1 MLGELTEPREYTREF
16 HCQAQFI
23 FDSRIMQLHMGVTD
37 SVQQSIST
45 EQENQPK
52 LCTVCTPYYLLAGPT
67 PPPQQFFLELARCTE
82 FSVKGISMSGE
93 KTASYF

>member
-37 SVQQSIST
+37 SVQQSLST

-52 LCTVCTPYYLLAGPT
+52 LCTVCTIFLLVQ
-67 PPPQQFFLELARCTE
+67 PPPTILSGTCT
-82 FSVKGISMSGE
+82 V
-93 KTASYF
+93 Y